1 MKKRILLP
9 ALLAGATLIG
19 LPRALA
25 EVIITLDNGHVI
37 RVEKVENIKVNE
49 GGNGQFVVTY
59 DDGSTEAF
67 SMADIASMTFG
78 DKDFSDVVDPTPSD
92 DPTVVTIVWN
102 GTAQPEVTCSAPGVT
117 VSTDGG
123 NVFVTNTNTDTEYTY
138 ILRGQSSNGSL
149 TLTADY
155 KSTIRLEGLQLNS
168 TLEEALNIKCGKRI
182 DLVVA
187 DGTVNTLADATTD
200 NGQKGALYCKGHLE
214 VEGGGTLNLTGNVK
228 HALATKE
235 YLQLK
240 KKFTGQLNILS
251 AANDGIHAGQY
262 FQMNAG
268 NVSIKG
274 VKGDGIQA
282 ELTSNTEDEQNGQ
295 MIIKGGTLN
304 VTTTATDVA
313 ALKSDT
319 EMIIEGGTF
328 SLTTSGAGDKALKS
342 KTNISITD
350 GTFTIKQSGKPCIEA
365 GDLGYVT
372 AVKGVDVTVRGGTF
386 DITTT
391 GTAGR
396 GFSADNLTI
405 SDAANVKL
413 TNSAVSGTV
422 ADAVEVTAE
431 PDPTP
436 DPGEPETPKS
446 YKVYVSVSST
456 SGGGGGGSSSAWRS
470 MAIYNADGTLLSN
483 LTSTVTINGRAFYS
497 YDFKQS
503 TTGSFYFGNPNGYT
517 SGGGWGGGTTYTIK
531 TSTFNGPTSGKD
543 IYYQISSNYTT
554 SGTTRTYTLSDVT
567 SQYEGG
573 TIGGGTTTT
582 GDVITAKGIKVDKD
596 VHLTGGTININMSG
610 KGGKGIKVD
619 GNAYV
624 GDEATGQGP
633 ILSIVTSGAAAGGGT
648 STGGGGWPG
657 GGPGGMGGEGG
668 SGGTTKAFKVT
679 GSYTQYGG
687 NLYVNTA
694 SAEGIES
701 KTKSATSMNFNG
713 GSVYLYCSDDCIN
726 SAGAINFNGAHVMAI
741 SYNNDAIDS
750 NYGQN
755 NSLVVTDGTVLAFS
769 TRGGAEMGFDCDAN
783 SRITFKG
790 GTLVAGG
797 GSQGGSSSSSLG
809 TGSVHYKVWSA
820 SISYSANNYN
830 TVTCGGKGIF
840 TFCLPVACNSSYNF
854 YACSDFQS
862 NQTHS
867 IVKGTTAPT
876 GGTPVL
882 FRTSADDLVGKP
894 LFWRPTSTTSGTS
907 VTTFSPN

>member
-9 ALLAGATLIG
+9 LVLVGASLVG

-25 EVIITLDNGHVI
+25 EVIITLSNGHVI
-37 RVEKVENIKVNE
+37 RVAQVADIKVNE
-49 GGNGQFVVTY
+49 ASSGQMVVTY
-59 DDGSTEAF
+59 ADGSVETF
-67 SMADIASMTFG
+67 SISDIADMTFS
-78 DKDFSDVVDPTPSD
+78 DKDFTDPIVPDPST
-92 DPTVVTIVWN
+92 DPNVISITWRGSEAPAVACSAEGVTI
-102 GTAQPEVTCSAPGVT
+102 TTE
-117 VSTDGG
+117 GG
-123 NVFVTNTNTDTEYTY
+123 NVFVNNTNTDTEYTY
-138 ILRGQSSNGSL
+138 VLRGQSTDGSL

-155 KSTIRLEGLQLNS
+155 KSTIQLDGVALTS
-168 TLEEALNIKCGKRI
+168 SLEEALNIKCGKRVA
-182 DLVVA
+182 LVVN
-187 DGTVNTLADATTD
+187 DGTVNTLADAKTD

-240 KKFTGQLNILS
+240 KKFTGSLNITS
-251 AANDGIHAGQY
+251 AASDGIHAGQY

-268 NVSIKG
+268 TVSIAG

-282 ELTSNTEDEQNGQ
+282 EVTTDNSDEQNGQ
-295 MIIKGGTLN
+295 LIVKGGSLSI
-304 VTTTATDVA
+304 TTTATDVA
-313 ALKSDT
+313 ALKSDSL
-319 EMIIEGGTF
+319 MQISGGTF
-328 SLTTSGAGDKALKS
+328 TLNTSGAGNKALKS
-342 KTNISITD
+342 KTNVEISD
-350 GTFTIKQSGKPCIEA
+350 GNFTIKQSGKPCIEA

-372 AVKGVDVTVRGGTF
+372 AVKGVDVNVSGGSF
-386 DITTT
+386 DINIS

-396 GFSADNLTI
+396 GFSADNLSI
-405 SDAANVKL
+405 SDNANVQIV
-413 TNSAVSGTV
+413 NSAVSGTA

-436 DPGEPETPKS
+436 DPGEQEAVKS
-446 YKVYVSVSST
+446 YKVYVSVPTSS
-456 SGGGGGGSSSAWRS
+456 GGGGPGGGGGSNAWSAV
-470 MAIYNADGTLLSN
+470 YLYKQDGTQVATLSQRVTVN
-483 LTSTVTINGRAFYS
+483 GTSFYV
-497 YDFKQS
+497 YDFGKADS
-503 TTGSFYFGNPNGYT
+503 NTYYFGAPNYT
-517 SGGGWGGGTTYTIK
+517 SGGGWGGGTSYTIK
-531 TSTFNGPTSGKD
+531 SGTITGPTNGKD
-543 IYYQISSNYTT
+543 YFYQISSSYTT
-554 SGTTRTYTLSDVT
+554 SGTTRTYSISNVT

-573 TIGGGTTTT
+573 TIGGGTAT

-624 GDEATGQGP
+624 GDETTGEGP
-633 ILSIVTSGAAAGGGT
+633 ILSIVTTGAAAGGGT
-648 STGGGGWPG
+648 TSGGGGWPG
-657 GGPGGMGGEGG
+657 GGFGGEGG

-679 GSYTQYGG
+679 GTYWQYGG

-713 GSVYLYCSDDCIN
+713 GTVYLYCSDDCIN
-726 SAGAINFNGAHVMAI
+726 SAGAINFGGAHIMAI
-741 SYNNDAIDS
+741 SYNNDAVDS

-755 NSLVVTDGTVLAFS
+755 NSLVVTDGAVICFS

-797 GSQGGSSSSSLG
+797 GQQGGSSSSSLG

-820 SISYSANNYN
+820 SLSYTANNYN

-840 TFCLPVACNSSYNF
+840 TFCLPVSCNSSYNF
-854 YACSDFQS
+854 YACTDFTS
-862 NQTHS
+862 NQTHT
-867 IVKGTTAPT
+867 IVRGTAAPT

-907 VTTFSPN
+907 MTTFSPN

>member
-1 MKKRILLP
+1 MNKRILLP
-9 ALLAGATLIG
+9 CLFAGASIFG
-19 LPRALA
+19 LNRALA
-25 EVIITLDNGHVI
+25 EVIITLNNGHVI
-37 RVEKVENIKVNE
+37 RVEQVENIQVNQ
-49 GGNGQFVVTY
+49 NGDQRFVVTY
-59 DDGSTEAF
+59 SDGTTESFAIT
-67 SMADIASMTFG
+67 DIESMTF
-78 DKDFSDVVDPTPSD
+78 SDETITDPVTPTPSD
-92 DPTVVTIVWN
+92 DPAVVTIEWN
-102 GTAQPEVTCSAPGVT
+102 GNETPAVTCSAPGVNIT
-117 VSTDGG
+117 TEGA
-123 NVFVTNTNTDTEYTY
+123 NVFVVNTNTDTEYTY
-138 ILRGQSSNGSL
+138 VLRGQSDNGSL

-155 KSTIRLEGLQLNS
+155 KSTIQLDGLSLKS
-168 TLEEALNIKCGKRI
+168 GLEEALNIKCGKRI
-182 DLVVA
+182 ALVVN
-187 DGTVNTLADATTD
+187 DGTTNTLADATTD

-214 VEGGGTLNLTGNVK
+214 MEGGGTLNLTGNVK
-228 HALATKE
+228 HALSTKE

-240 KKFTGQLNILS
+240 KKFTGTLNIL
-251 AANDGIHAGQY
+251 AAASDGIHAGQY

-268 NVSIKG
+268 NVSIAG

-282 ELTSNTEDEQNGQ
+282 EATSTPEDEQNGQ
-295 MIIKGGTLN
+295 LIVKGGS
-304 VTTTATDVA
+304 VSITTTATDVA
-313 ALKSDT
+313 ALKSDSL
-319 EMIIEGGTF
+319 MAIEGGTF

-372 AVKGVDVTVRGGTF
+372 AVKGVDVTVSGGTF

-396 GFSADNLTI
+396 GFSAENLSI
-405 SDAANVKL
+405 SDAANVKIV
-413 TNSAVSGTV
+413 NSAVSGTA

-431 PDPTP
+431 PEPTP
-436 DPGEPETPKS
+436 DPGEQETPKS
-446 YKVYVSVSST
+446 YKVYVSVPT
-456 SGGGGGGSSSAWRS
+456 SGGGGGSSSAWRNV
-470 MAIYNADGTLLSN
+470 AIYTSDGTLLSN
-483 LTSTVTINGRAFYS
+483 LTTTVTVNGRAFYY

-503 TTGSFYFGNPNGYT
+503 TTGTYYFGNPNGYT
-517 SGGGWGGGTTYTIK
+517 SGGGWGGGTVYTIK
-531 TSTFNGPTSGKD
+531 TSNISGPTDGKD
-543 IYYQISSNYTT
+543 HFYQASSQYTT
-554 SGTTRTYTLSDVT
+554 SGTTRTYSLTDVT

-582 GDVITAKGIKVDKD
+582 GDVITAKALKVDKD
-596 VHLTGGTININMSG
+596 LHLTGGTININMSG

-624 GDEATGQGP
+624 GDQTTSEGP
-633 ILSIVTSGAAAGGGT
+633 ILSIVTTGAAAGGGT
-648 STGGGGWPG
+648 TSGGGGGWPG
-657 GGPGGMGGEGG
+657 GGPGGFGGEGG

-679 GSYTQYGG
+679 GTYTQYGG
-687 NLYVNTA
+687 NLYINTA

-713 GSVYLYCSDDCIN
+713 GTVYLYCSDDCIN

-755 NSLVVTDGTVLAFS
+755 NSLVVTDGAVICFS

-820 SISYSANNYN
+820 NISYTANNYN

-840 TFCLPVACNSSYNF
+840 T
-854 YACSDFQS
+854 
-862 NQTHS
+862 
-867 IVKGTTAPT
+867 
-876 GGTPVL
+876 
-882 FRTSADDLVGKP
+882 
-894 LFWRPTSTTSGTS
+894 
-907 VTTFSPN
+907 

>member
-1 MKKRILLP
+1 MKKRIILP
-9 ALLAGATLIG
+9 ILLAGATLWG

-25 EVIITLDNGHVI
+25 EVIITLSDGTEI
-37 RVEKVENIKVNE
+37 RVKKVENIAVNM
-49 GGNGQFVVTY
+49 NGDQRLVVTY
-59 DDGSTEAF
+59 KDGTTQAF
-67 SMADIASMTFG
+67 DIADITSMTYG
-78 DKDFSDVVDPTPSD
+78 EKDFNDVVDPTPSD
-92 DPTVVTIVWN
+92 DPNVITITWN
-102 GTAQPEVTCSAPGVT
+102 GTETPEIICSAPGVT
-117 VSTDGG
+117 ASVDGG
-123 NVFVTNTNTDTEYTY
+123 NVFITNTNADTEYTY
-138 ILRGQSSNGSL
+138 VLRGQSENGSL

-155 KSTIRLEGLQLNS
+155 KSTIRLEGLNLKS
-168 TLEEALNIKCGKRI
+168 SLEEALNIKCGKRI
-182 DLVVA
+182 ALVVA
-187 DGTVNTLADATTD
+187 DGTTNTLADATTD

-228 HALATKE
+228 HALSTKE

-240 KKFTGQLNILS
+240 KKFTGQLNVLS
-251 AANDGIHAGQY
+251 AASDGIHAGQY

-268 NVSIKG
+268 NVVIQN

-282 ELTSNTEDEQNGQ
+282 EATTDPEDEQNGQ

-304 VTTTATDVA
+304 VTTTGTDVA
-313 ALKSDT
+313 TLKSDT
-319 EMIIEGGTF
+319 EMVIEGGTF
-328 SLTTSGAGDKALKS
+328 TLTTSGAGDKALKS
-342 KTNISITD
+342 KTNVSIAAGD
-350 GTFTIKQSGKPCIEA
+350 FTIKQSGKPCIEA

-372 AVKGVDVTVRGGTF
+372 AVKGVDVTVSGGTF

-396 GFSADNLTI
+396 GFSAENLTI
-405 SDAANVKL
+405 SDAANIKIV
-413 TNSAVSGTV
+413 NSAVSGTA

-436 DPGEPETPKS
+436 DPGEQETPKS
-446 YKVYVSVSST
+446 YKVYVSVPT
-456 SGGGGGGSSSAWRS
+456 SGGGGGGSSSAWRTV
-470 MAIYNADGTLLSN
+470 AIYNADGTLLST
-483 LTSTVTINGRAFYS
+483 LSTTVTVNGRAFYT
-497 YDFKQS
+497 YDFKES

-531 TSTFNGPTSGKD
+531 SGTISGPTNGKD
-543 IYYQISSNYTT
+543 HFYTIGSNYST
-554 SGTTRTYTLSDVT
+554 SGSTRTYPISDVT

-573 TIGGGTTTT
+573 SIGGGTSTT
-582 GDVITAKGIKVDKD
+582 GDVITAKAFKVDKD
-596 VHLTGGTININMSG
+596 LHLVGGVINLNMSG

-624 GDEATGQGP
+624 GDEATGAGP
-633 ILSIVTSGAAAGGGT
+633 ILSIVTTGAAAGGGT
-648 STGGGGWPG
+648 TSGGGGGWPG
-657 GGPGGMGGEGG
+657 GGGFGGEGG

-679 GSYTQYGG
+679 GTYTQYGG
-687 NLYVNTA
+687 NLYINTA

-713 GSVYLYCSDDCIN
+713 GTVYLYCSDDCIN
-726 SAGAINFNGAHVMAI
+726 SAGAINFNGAHIMAI

-755 NSLVVTDGTVLAFS
+755 NSLVVTDGAVLCFS

-783 SRITFKG
+783 TRITFKG

-797 GSQGGSSSSSLG
+797 GSQGGSGSSSLG

-820 SISYSANNYN
+820 NLSYTANNYN
-830 TVTCGGKGIF
+830 TVTCNGKGIF
-840 TFCLPVACNSSYNF
+840 TFCLPVACNSTYNF
-854 YACSDFQS
+854 YACSDFTS
-862 NQTHS
+862 NQSHS
-867 IVKGTTAPT
+867 LVRGTTAPE

-894 LFWRPTSTTSGTS
+894 LFWRPSSITTGTS
-907 VTTFSPN
+907 MTTFSPN